1 LLPASFAI
9 VANETY
15 ARGVRNFLEND
26 LGLPCAFAVAR
37 TRGKK
42 TNNDEVRHMMHTK
55 RPLIVMG
62 SINEKMYLAE
72 MKAGFGPAPAFIPAS
87 FPGAAIRRATGTPFM
102 GYAGATYIVQE
113 VCNGLFDALFHI
125 LPLGTDM
132 DAVEATPT
140 PLRRD
145 FPWDADAQAKLDE
158 IVASHPI
165 LTRISAA
172 KTLRDV
178 AEKCALDKGSE
189 RVVLEIVQELQ
200 PASGGA
206 K

>member
-1 LLPASFAI
+1 
-9 VANETY
+9 
-15 ARGVRNFLEND
+15 
-26 LGLPCAFAVAR
+26 
-37 TRGKK
+37 
-42 TNNDEVRHMMHTK
+42 
-55 RPLIVMG
+55 
-62 SINEKMYLAE
+62 
-72 MKAGFGPAPAFIPAS
+72 
-87 FPGAAIRRATGTPFM
+87 M

-140 PLRRD
+140 SLRRD

-172 KTLRDV
+172 KTLRDA

>member
-1 LLPASFAI
+1 
-9 VANETY
+9 
-15 ARGVRNFLEND
+15 
-26 LGLPCAFAVAR
+26 
-37 TRGKK
+37 
-42 TNNDEVRHMMHTK
+42 
-55 RPLIVMG
+55 
-62 SINEKMYLAE
+62 
-72 MKAGFGPAPAFIPAS
+72 
-87 FPGAAIRRATGTPFM
+87 
-102 GYAGATYIVQE
+102 
-113 VCNGLFDALFHI
+113 
-125 LPLGTDM
+125 M

-178 AEKCALDKGSE
+178 AEKRALDKGSE